1 MIKVDEKIEGQI
13 FRDRMRSILTSCNRT
28 FCVHGR
34 QLHGVKGITL
44 YVCLAVVELHTRRVT
59 KHEALFSDLI

>member
-1 MIKVDEKIEGQI
+1 MS
-13 FRDRMRSILTSCNRT
+13 SILISCNRT

-34 QLHGVKGITL
+34 QLLGVKGITL

-59 KHEALFSDLI
+59 KHKRCFQI